1 MKKQVLFSLCLT
13 ACSAVVLT
21 GCATKQE
28 AAASQAQQEAIEV
41 NRQEAEQVEAEVSA
55 EPTVTPNEAEV
66 KPEAGNVELEA
77 QPAAQPEAKAEPK
90 KPEAVHPQ
98 PVSYTVTA
106 GDSVSALSTR
116 FKVRQ
121 PDILA
126 LNPSLRGNPNNLR
139 IGQKVLLPAG
149 TDVTVKA
156 KPRAAKPAA
165 PAGSTTYVV
174 KSGDVLGTVARKHGV
189 KVEAIKKANNLKGD
203 TIWVGQK
210 LTIPG
215 ATKKPAAK
223 PVEKKPAAQKPAE
236 QKKPVVDPPAP
247 KPETPAPV
255 VEEPAVI
262 VTPVDVQPQQ
272 GEEALPPPPPAVPVE
287 EAAPQPPV
295 PQQLPAAPAEEF
307 TTYVVGEKE
316 DLVSIS
322 LKFNVLLTDLRAAN
336 NLEDTTNNAVAPGTT
351 LRIPKH

>member
-66 KPEAGNVELEA
+66 APETAEPEVKPA
-77 QPAAQPEAKAEPK
+77 PATQPEAKPEAK

-106 GDSVSALSTR
+106 GDSVSALATR

-165 PAGSTTYVV
+165 PAGATTYTV
-174 KSGDVLGTVARKHGV
+174 KSGDVLGTIARKHGV

-210 LTIPG
+210 LAIPG
-215 ATKKPAAK
+215 ATKKPAQKPAAKPATQKPAAK
-223 PVEKKPAAQKPAE
+223 PVEQKPVE
-236 QKKPVVDPPAP
+236 QKPVVEQPVPA
-247 KPETPAPV
+247 A
-255 VEEPAVI
+255 EEQMVI
-262 VTPVDVQPQQ
+262 VTPVDAQQ
-272 GEEALPPPPPAVPVE
+272 GEEALPPPPVAPVE

-295 PQQLPAAPAEEF
+295 PQQQPAAPADDF

-322 LKFNVLLTDLRAAN
+322 LRFNVLLTDLRAAN

>member
-1 MKKQVLFSLCLT
+1 MKKQVFFSLCLT
-13 ACSAVVLT
+13 ACSAVVLS

-28 AAASQAQQEAIEV
+28 VAATEAQQEAIEV
-41 NRQEAEQVEAEVSA
+41 NRQEAEQVETEVSA

-66 KPEAGNVELEA
+66 TPETAEPVV
-77 QPAAQPEAKAEPK
+77 QPAAQPEAKPEPK

-106 GDSVSALSTR
+106 GDSVSALATR

-126 LNPSLRGNPNNLR
+126 LNPSLRNNPNNLR

-156 KPRAAKPAA
+156 KPRAAKPTDK
-165 PAGSTTYVV
+165 PASGTTVYVV
-174 KSGDVLGTVARKHGV
+174 KSGDVLGTIARKHGV
-189 KVEAIKKANNLKGD
+189 KVEVIKKANNLKGD

-210 LTIPG
+210 LAIPG
-215 ATKKPAAK
+215 ATKKPTEK
-223 PVEKKPAAQKPAE
+223 PTVKKPAEAKLAE
-236 QKKPVVDPPAP
+236 QKKPAPASPAP
-247 KPETPAPV
+247 KAEAPAPAA
-255 VEEPAVI
+255 EEQTVI

-272 GEEALPPPPPAVPVE
+272 GEEALPPPPVPVVE
-287 EAAPQPPV
+287 ETAPQPPV
-295 PQQLPAAPAEEF
+295 PQQLPAAPADEF

-316 DLVSIS
+316 DLLSIS
-322 LKFNVLLTDLRAAN
+322 LKFNILLSELRAAN
-336 NLEDTTNNAVAPGTT
+336 NLEDSTSNVVAPGTT
-351 LRIPKH
+351 LRIPKR

>member
-1 MKKQVLFSLCLT
+1 M
-13 ACSAVVLT
+13 VLT

-66 KPEAGNVELEA
+66 APATAEPTVKPA
-77 QPAAQPEAKAEPK
+77 PATQPEAKPEAK

-106 GDSVSALSTR
+106 GDSVSALATR

-165 PAGSTTYVV
+165 PAGSTTYTV
-174 KSGDVLGTVARKHGV
+174 KSGDVLGTIARKHGV

-215 ATKKPAAK
+215 ATKKPAQKPAAKPATQKPAAK
-223 PVEKKPAAQKPAE
+223 PVEQKPVE
-236 QKKPVVDPPAP
+236 QKPVV
-247 KPETPAPV
+247 EQPAPV
-255 VEEPAVI
+255 AEEQTVI
-262 VTPVDVQPQQ
+262 VTPVDAQQ
-272 GEEALPPPPPAVPVE
+272 GEEALPPPPVAPVE

-295 PQQLPAAPAEEF
+295 PQQQPAAPAEEF
-307 TTYVVGEKE
+307 STYVVGEKE

>member
-66 KPEAGNVELEA
+66 APGTVEAETK
-77 QPAAQPEAKAEPK
+77 PAAQPET
-90 KPEAVHPQ
+90 KPEAKPETKPAAVHPQ

-106 GDSVSALSTR
+106 GDSVSALATR

-156 KPRAAKPAA
+156 KPRAAKSAPA
-165 PAGSTTYVV
+165 AGSTTYTV

-223 PVEKKPAAQKPAE
+223 PAEKKPAAKPVEQKPVE
-236 QKKPVVDPPAP
+236 QKPVV
-247 KPETPAPV
+247 EQPAPV
-255 VEEPAVI
+255 VEEQTVI
-262 VTPVDVQPQQ
+262 VTPVDAQQ
-272 GEEALPPPPPAVPVE
+272 GEEALPPPPVAPVE

-295 PQQLPAAPAEEF
+295 LQQQPAAPAEEF

>member
-66 KPEAGNVELEA
+66 APETAEPEVKPA
-77 QPAAQPEAKAEPK
+77 PATQPEAKPEVK

-106 GDSVSALSTR
+106 GDSVSALATR

-165 PAGSTTYVV
+165 PAGATTYTV
-174 KSGDVLGTVARKHGV
+174 KSGDVLGTIARKHGV

-210 LTIPG
+210 LAIPG
-215 ATKKPAAK
+215 ATKKPAQKSAAKPATQKPAAK
-223 PVEKKPAAQKPAE
+223 PVEQKPVE
-236 QKKPVVDPPAP
+236 QKPVVEQPVPA
-247 KPETPAPV
+247 A
-255 VEEPAVI
+255 EEQTVI
-262 VTPVDVQPQQ
+262 VTPVDAQQ
-272 GEEALPPPPPAVPVE
+272 GEEALPPPPVAPVE

-295 PQQLPAAPAEEF
+295 PQQQPAAPADDF

-322 LKFNVLLTDLRAAN
+322 LRFNVLLTDLRAAN

>member
-13 ACSAVVLT
+13 ACSAVVMT

-28 AAASQAQQEAIEV
+28 AAANQAQQEAIEV
-41 NRQEAEQVEAEVSA
+41 NRQETEQVEAEVSA

-66 KPEAGNVELEA
+66 KPETAEPVA

-223 PVEKKPAAQKPAE
+223 PAQKPATQKPAE

-247 KPETPAPV
+247 KAETPAPV
-255 VEEPAVI
+255 VEEQTVI

-272 GEEALPPPPPAVPVE
+272 GEEALPPPPPVTPVE

-295 PQQLPAAPAEEF
+295 PQQLPAAPAGEF

>member
-66 KPEAGNVELEA
+66 KPEAGNVEPEV

-223 PVEKKPAAQKPAE
+223 PVEKKPVAQKPAE

-255 VEEPAVI
+255 VEE
-262 VTPVDVQPQQ
+262 PQQ

>member
-13 ACSAVVLT
+13 ACSAVVMT

-28 AAASQAQQEAIEV
+28 AAANQAQQEAIEV
-41 NRQEAEQVEAEVSA
+41 NRQETEQVEAEVSA

-66 KPEAGNVELEA
+66 KPETAEPEA
-77 QPAAQPEAKAEPK
+77 QPAVQPAAKPEAK

-215 ATKKPAAK
+215 ATKKPAEK
-223 PVEKKPAAQKPAE
+223 TPVKKPAAQKPAE

-247 KPETPAPV
+247 KAEPPAPV

-272 GEEALPPPPPAVPVE
+272 GEEALPPPPPATPVE

-322 LKFNVLLTDLRAAN
+322 LKFNVLLTDLRTAN

>member
-66 KPEAGNVELEA
+66 APETAEPEVKPA
-77 QPAAQPEAKAEPK
+77 PATQPEAKPEAK

-106 GDSVSALSTR
+106 GDSVSALATR

-165 PAGSTTYVV
+165 PAGSTTYTV
-174 KSGDVLGTVARKHGV
+174 KSGDVLGTIARKHGV

-210 LTIPG
+210 LAIPG
-215 ATKKPAAK
+215 ATKKSAQKSAAKPATQKPAAK
-223 PVEKKPAAQKPAE
+223 PVEQKPVE
-236 QKKPVVDPPAP
+236 QKPVVEQPVPA
-247 KPETPAPV
+247 
-255 VEEPAVI
+255 VEEQTVI
-262 VTPVDVQPQQ
+262 VTPVDAQQ
-272 GEEALPPPPPAVPVE
+272 GEEALPPPPVAPVE

-295 PQQLPAAPAEEF
+295 PQQQPAAPADEF

-322 LKFNVLLTDLRAAN
+322 LRFNVLLTDLRAAN

>member
-13 ACSAVVLT
+13 ACSAVVMT
-21 GCATKQE
+21 GCATKRE

-41 NRQEAEQVEAEVSA
+41 NRQETEQVEAEVSA

-66 KPEAGNVELEA
+66 KPETAEPVA
-77 QPAAQPEAKAEPK
+77 QPAVQPAAKPEAK

-223 PVEKKPAAQKPAE
+223 PAQKPATQKPAAKPVE
-236 QKKPVVDPPAP
+236 QKPVEQKPAV
-247 KPETPAPV
+247 EQPAPV
-255 VEEPAVI
+255 VEEQTVI

-272 GEEALPPPPPAVPVE
+272 GEEALPPPPPATPVE

>member
-1 MKKQVLFSLCLT
+1 MKKQVFFSLCLT
-13 ACSAVVLT
+13 ACSAVVLS

-28 AAASQAQQEAIEV
+28 VAATEAQQEAIEV
-41 NRQEAEQVEAEVSA
+41 NRQEAEQVETEVSA

-66 KPEAGNVELEA
+66 TPETAEPVV
-77 QPAAQPEAKAEPK
+77 QPAAQPEVKPEPK

-106 GDSVSALSTR
+106 GDSVSALATR

-126 LNPSLRGNPNNLR
+126 LNPSLRNNPNNLR

-156 KPRAAKPAA
+156 KPRAAKPAPA
-165 PAGSTTYVV
+165 AGSTTYVV
-174 KSGDVLGTVARKHGV
+174 KSGDVLGTIARKHGV
-189 KVEAIKKANNLKGD
+189 KVEVIKKANNLKGD

-210 LTIPG
+210 LAIPG
-215 ATKKPAAK
+215 ATKKPTEK
-223 PVEKKPAAQKPAE
+223 TPVKKPAAQKPAE

-247 KPETPAPV
+247 KAETPAPV
-255 VEEPAVI
+255 AEEQTVI

-272 GEEALPPPPPAVPVE
+272 GEEALPPPPVPVVE

-295 PQQLPAAPAEEF
+295 PQQLPAAPADEF

-316 DLVSIS
+316 DLLSIS
-322 LKFNVLLTDLRAAN
+322 LKFNILLSELRAAN
-336 NLEDTTNNAVAPGTT
+336 NLEDSTSNVVAPGTT
-351 LRIPKH
+351 LRIPKR

>member
-13 ACSAVVLT
+13 ACSAVVMT

-28 AAASQAQQEAIEV
+28 AAANQAQQEAIEV
-41 NRQEAEQVEAEVSA
+41 NRQETEQVEAEVSA

-66 KPEAGNVELEA
+66 KPETAEPEA
-77 QPAAQPEAKAEPK
+77 QPAVQPAAKPEAK

-215 ATKKPAAK
+215 ATKKPAEK
-223 PVEKKPAAQKPAE
+223 TPVKKPAAQKPAE
-236 QKKPVVDPPAP
+236 QKKPVVDSPAP
-247 KPETPAPV
+247 KAEPPAPV

>member
-13 ACSAVVLT
+13 ACSAVVMT

-41 NRQEAEQVEAEVSA
+41 NRQETEQVEAEVSA
-55 EPTVTPNEAEV
+55 EPTVTPNEVEV
-66 KPEAGNVELEA
+66 KSETAEPVA
-77 QPAAQPEAKAEPK
+77 QPAAQPETKTEPK

-156 KPRAAKPAA
+156 KPRAAKPAV

-215 ATKKPAAK
+215 ATKKPAEK
-223 PVEKKPAAQKPAE
+223 TPVKKPAAQKPAE

-272 GEEALPPPPPAVPVE
+272 GEEALPPPPPATPVE